1 MSELIRKLRIYLDT
15 SILSYLKQDDSP
27 ERTSLTL
34 KFWEELKNR
43 DDVELYISD
52 ITLTEVDQ
60 CYDEKRIFMREK
72 LKELSFIFLEKDV
85 NAEKLAQ

>member
-60 CYDEKRIFMREK
+60 CYD
-72 LKELSFIFLEKDV
+72 
-85 NAEKLAQ
+85 